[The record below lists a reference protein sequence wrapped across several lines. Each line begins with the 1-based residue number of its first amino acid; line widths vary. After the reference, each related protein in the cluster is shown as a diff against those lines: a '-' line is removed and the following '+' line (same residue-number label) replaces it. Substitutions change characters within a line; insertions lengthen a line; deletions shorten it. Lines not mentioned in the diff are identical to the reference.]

1 MRASFLPPLTLMPLV
16 RCCFAICALVFAS
29 SACTAHEV
37 APPASTGAAK
47 QPGLPQSSDAP
58 ARSEQAPTV
67 TEGPGTQRELPV
79 AGFENAL
86 FFTPGGMAPRPLVV
100 AAHGAGGT
108 PEWECDYWRRL
119 TADRVFVLCLRGTP
133 LGGQYSG
140 FFYRD
145 HHALSRELGAAE
157 RAARAADSRIL
168 AHSGVYAG
176 FSQGA
181 SMGAAILHERAAA
194 FPYAV
199 LIEGFTSWNVSLARR
214 FLKAG
219 GERVLLACGTKQCG
233 SVAKP
238 AAHWLET
245 AGGQARLELV
255 EGAGHTQGPPI
266 TERIR
271 AALPW
276 LLAGDVHWQ

>member
-1 MRASFLPPLTLMPLV
+1 MPLV
-16 RCCFAICALVFAS
+16 RCCFAIFGLAF
-29 SACTAHEV
+29 ACTAHEV
-37 APPASTGAAK
+37 APPASTGAAA
-47 QPGLPQSSDAP
+47 QPDPPPSSATSPSSDPAP
-58 ARSEQAPTV
+58 PSAQ
-67 TEGPGTQRELPV
+67 GPGTQRELLVP
-79 AGFENAL
+79 GFESAL
-86 FFTPGGMAPRPLVV
+86 FFTPSGAAPRPLVV
-100 AAHGAGGT
+100 AAHGAGGN

-119 TADRVFVLCLRGTP
+119 TADRAFVLCLRGTP
-133 LGGQYSG
+133 LGGEHSG
-140 FFYRD
+140 FYYRD
-145 HHALSRELGAAE
+145 HHALRRELLAAE
-157 RAARAADSRIL
+157 RAARAAESRIL
-168 AHSGVYAG
+168 PGSGVYAG

-199 LIEGFTSWNVSLARR
+199 LVEGFTGWNVALARR

-219 GERVLLACGTKQCG
+219 GQRILLACGTKQCG
-233 SVAKP
+233 AIAKDS
-238 AAHWLET
+238 ARWLET

-276 LLAGDVHWQ
+276 LLAGDAHWQ